1 MRLSQ
6 KPRERKTSQMGK
18 YDFKKKQKNKT
29 KKFNTKK
36 KKAEPRVEPGPSALK
51 ISSWTTAPS
60 CQG

>member
-18 YDFKKKQKNKT
+18 YDLKKKQKNKT

-51 ISSWTTAPS
+51 ISS
-60 CQG
+60 